1 MNLFTHSTIFN
12 VLISGDISLKKTES
26 ITSWR
31 SELRIPKPLIKQ
43 LSTIYLMDEV
53 IDEIGGSIIIFYKG
67 H

>member
-26 ITSWR
+26 INLWR
-31 SELRIPKPLIKQ
+31 SELRILQPLIKQ
-43 LSTIYLMDEV
+43 LSTVYLMDEM
-53 IDEIGGSIIIFYKG
+53 IDEIRGPMIIFYKG